1 MDNGGKKTQNV
12 FIIKDGLS
20 EGWARASRAV
30 SGTRSY
36 NVTEYGSQGLG
47 MISPEQLEKKIRTIC
62 LPGLLT
68 AGRSLLTLPSSSF
81 FIWEKGQCADP

>member
-20 EGWARASRAV
+20 EGWARANTAV
-30 SGTRSY
+30 PGMQSY

-47 MISPEQLEKKIRTIC
+47 MISP
-62 LPGLLT
+62 
-68 AGRSLLTLPSSSF
+68 
-81 FIWEKGQCADP
+81 